1 MSGGGESLHAYVHPE
16 LVDCAKAVSKFH
28 CLRIVVFFY
37 PSNKVVFVSL
47 CIMLV
52 CLSVCQQC
60 YWRKFRINYC
70 EIFERIGM
78 TNSGLDFE
86 DDMFELL
93 GSVSCG

>member
-1 MSGGGESLHAYVHPE
+1 VYNVGLS
-16 LVDCAKAVSKFH
+16 
-28 CLRIVVFFY
+28 
-37 PSNKVVFVSL
+37 
-47 CIMLV
+47 V
-52 CLSVCQQC
+52 CLSAMLL
-60 YWRKFRINYC
+60 RKFRINYC